1 MSNLTPSSITLD
13 KGLDLQSPKVVA
25 PPGSILDMLNYEQ
38 VDFIGQK
45 RIDGYTRYDGSP
57 LSAIDDFYLVEAATT
72 TDYTTY
78 VVAFHNDIP
87 YGVVVGDVDGTAAIA
102 VIDYNYVPE
111 GTWGVKS
118 GLTPEAHYA
127 YVLQFNKYLR
137 DRVEELPGPIIGLHW
152 FRDRLYAVVDLDD
165 YTPADGRIDTANKAS
180 LFESRTVQQVL
191 EEDGPSGPYDF
202 GWKMVHQGW
211 WVEFEQGTSLFG
223 SLMSKNQNR
232 QGVGV
237 QGPTNITGTNGSPIG
252 LVQKIRV
259 SNGTTQ
265 VNGWKSGDTPN
276 SYILSPGDVA
286 LADAEYVYA
295 DAYVAWEWDENS
307 QTGVVTAPGFD
318 GLGLVEQLPTATV
331 EVDV

>member
-102 VIDYNYVPE
+102 VIDYNYVPD

-211 WVEFEQGTSLFG
+211 WVEFENGRVLFG
-223 SLMSKNQNR
+223 DLTAKNQNR
-232 QGVGV
+232 SGIGV
-237 QGPTNITGTNGSPIG
+237 QGPTSIAGTLGSPFI
-252 LVQKIRV
+252 LSQRIAIT
-259 SNGTTQ
+259 NWPAQ
-265 VNGWKSGDTPN
+265 VNGWKSSATPN
-276 SYILSPGDVA
+276 SYLLDPGDVA
-286 LADAEYVYA
+286 QAGGDFAYA
-295 DAYVAWEWDENS
+295 DAFITWDGE
-307 QTGVVTAPGFD
+307 TGAVTAPGAN
-318 GLGLVEQLPTATV
+318 GAALVEYAANSTV